1 MEEIID
7 FTCPFCGHNKSTHY
21 INKAGDFGICVKC
34 GRETF
39 EKAPPKVNAG
49 SPPIVLCPYC
59 GHYDTKKISKA
70 SKVGSVALW
79 GVYGLAKASKEWHCN
94 NCGSDF

>member
-1 MEEIID
+1 MTEIIN
-7 FTCPFCGHNKSTHY
+7 FVCPHCGHGKTEH
-21 INKAGDFGICVKC
+21 IVNKAADMGVCEKC
-34 GRETF
+34 GKITF
-39 EKAPPKVNAG
+39 TNKINSNPD
-49 SPPIVLCPYC
+49 SPPTVLCPYC

>member
-1 MEEIID
+1 MSEKIID
-7 FTCPFCGHNKSTHY
+7 YICPHCGNNKSIHK
-21 INKAGDFGICVKC
+21 INVLGEYGECTSC
-34 GRETF
+34 GELTF
-39 EKAPPKVNAG
+39 KKKVNYQTG
-49 SPPIVLCPYC
+49 SPPTVLCPYC